1 MRIDGKVNFYPDE
14 VIKMVRARK
23 AAVKKN
29 LIVEGV
35 EMKPIKKLT
44 LDFSKLDD
52 LSLSKLRELVDEVED
67 VRFAPEKDVII
78 C

>member
-1 MRIDGKVNFYPDE
+1 
-14 VIKMVRARK
+14 MVRARK

-29 LIVEGV
+29 LIVEEV